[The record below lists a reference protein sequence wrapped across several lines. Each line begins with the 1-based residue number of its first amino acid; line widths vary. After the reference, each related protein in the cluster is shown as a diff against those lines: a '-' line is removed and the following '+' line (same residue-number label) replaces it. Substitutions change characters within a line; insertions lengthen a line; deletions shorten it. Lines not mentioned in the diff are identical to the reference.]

1 MLHVAASTTTEH
13 LPVND
18 EYRYFLDKFP
28 TVFSRENGVLKDYQL
43 ELGIDSNGRW
53 CRIRILHPYITVPGW
68 KLSLSNWKTKITY
81 SLSLAQHSGLCL
93 LLSSLVSKWRHTHLC
108 KYDQAE

>member
-18 EYRYFLDKFP
+18 EYHYFLDKFP
-28 TVFSRENGVLKDYQL
+28 TVFSGENGVLKDYQL

-53 CRIRILHPYITVPGW
+53 CRIRVLHPYITVPGW
-68 KLSLSNWKTKITY
+68 KQGVKQLEDQDNIQPVTGPTLWSVSPVVIVGKQMETY
-81 SLSLAQHSGLCL
+81 AS
-93 LLSSLVSKWRHTHLC
+93 V
-108 KYDQAE
+108 